1 MKPLLPLVLA
11 IAALTIAGPAAR
23 AQHTRLFPPQD
34 LGQLE
39 GPDREVWQQP
49 DRIMDA
55 LEIADGSAVADL
67 GAGGGWFAI
76 RLARRVGP
84 NGIVWA
90 EDIQPEMIESIKRR
104 VQREQLRNVRA
115 QLGTPLDPHLPPRAL
130 DAVLTVETYHEFEQ
144 PVTLLRNIDKAL
156 KPGGLLAIIEFSKD
170 GFGPGPAIEDRVD
183 PERVIRDARAAGLDL
198 VARPSFLRYQYM
210 LVFGHAKR

>member
-1 MKPLLPLVLA
+1 MKPVLPLVLA

-104 VQREQLRNVRA
+104 VQR
-115 QLGTPLDPHLPPRAL
+115 
-130 DAVLTVETYHEFEQ
+130 
-144 PVTLLRNIDKAL
+144 
-156 KPGGLLAIIEFSKD
+156 
-170 GFGPGPAIEDRVD
+170 
-183 PERVIRDARAAGLDL
+183 DARAAGLDL